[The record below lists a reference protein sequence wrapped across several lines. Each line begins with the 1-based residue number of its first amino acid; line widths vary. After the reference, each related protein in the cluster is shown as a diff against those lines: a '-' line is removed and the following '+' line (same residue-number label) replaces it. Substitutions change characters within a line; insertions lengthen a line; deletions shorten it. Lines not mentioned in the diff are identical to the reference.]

1 MKKYIA
7 LSMLILVTGLFGQGR
22 SGFGR
27 EMGWNDDLN
36 LTSEQIKQID
46 SYRTDFR
53 KTQIDLRADIQKMRL
68 DMQDLLRTDDPNQK
82 AINSQLE
89 KIQAKEL
96 AMDKSRIEHHLQ
108 VRELLTDDQ
117 KALFDQHS
125 LNRGMGH
132 QGKGRM
138 DGRGDGDGP
147 GSKRHGRSQGNRGW

>member
-27 EMGWNDDLN
+27 ELGWNDDLN

-68 DMQDLLRTDDPNQK
+68 DLQDLLRSDDPNQK
-82 AINSQLE
+82 AIIVSGFSECERVNLAQELGAGE
-89 KIQAKEL
+89 FVKKPLTKQAIAVAVRTEL
-96 AMDKSRIEHHLQ
+96 DKSAKVL
-108 VRELLTDDQ
+108 D
-117 KALFDQHS
+117 
-125 LNRGMGH
+125 
-132 QGKGRM
+132 
-138 DGRGDGDGP
+138 
-147 GSKRHGRSQGNRGW
+147 